1 MNDKFQDR
9 IDNYLLNRMAETAK
23 QGFLQEVEQDEEK
36 KEQLEFTRNVRDC
49 ICSREEKLQALSQ
62 FQQQYEMRRKA
73 MAMCPTGTD
82 SAHPAHYNSDA
93 KTEVRPVQSKRRMW
107 VWIASVAAVLVIG
120 FFAVMPMLNYESVP
134 NYNGSPMER
143 GRGEDDVFDSVPMDS
158 ADTDTM
164 DLNIETEV
172 TSNE

>member
-1 MNDKFQDR
+1 
-9 IDNYLLNRMAETAK
+9 
-23 QGFLQEVEQDEEK
+23 
-36 KEQLEFTRNVRDC
+36 
-49 ICSREEKLQALSQ
+49 
-62 FQQQYEMRRKA
+62 
-73 MAMCPTGTD
+73 
-82 SAHPAHYNSDA
+82 
-93 KTEVRPVQSKRRMW
+93 MW

>member
-1 MNDKFQDR
+1 MDDKFQDR
-9 IDNYLLNRMAETAK
+9 IDDYLLNRMDETAK

-82 SAHPAHYNSDA
+82 SVQSAHYNSDA
-93 KTEVRPVQSKRRMW
+93 RPEVKPEQSKRRMW
-107 VWIASVAAVLVIG
+107 FWIASVAAVLVIG
-120 FFAVMPMLNYESVP
+120 FFAVMPVYNYEPVP
-134 NYNGSPMER
+134 NNSSPMEQ
-143 GRGEDDVFDSVPMDS
+143 GRGGDDVFDSVPMDS